1 MTGAKASRNAHH
13 GLRRAWVALLLPLLL
28 VGRGLAEPGTS
39 PNRLVIEASPVTPAP
54 PLEDALPAGAGLTGK
69 DIYERVLRNR
79 FDAYI
84 QTSSLVSGD
93 RGGAEQQSRLRMTWK
108 NFRENDE
115 PTRGVLS
122 KTLVKYTHPFD
133 LRFSGY
139 LIVNNH
145 QRHNDQ
151 FVYLNSS
158 RRIRRVNL
166 RGEAVFGTD
175 FTFEDVVPREV
186 EDSTYRR
193 LPDEAID
200 GIPCFVVEVT
210 PLDHADSDYSRFVV
224 YVEQKHYV
232 PLRTRYWDDREIEVK
247 ELTADPAS
255 LREFD
260 GVWVPM
266 STTMRNL
273 QLDTYTSL
281 HIEELEPDPKLR
293 ATDFDLRRLETH

>member
-1 MTGAKASRNAHH
+1 MRARL
-13 GLRRAWVALLLPLLL
+13 LRRAALAALVLPLL
-28 VGRGLAEPGTS
+28 VGGRVLADPAAS
-39 PNRLVIEASPVTPAP
+39 PSRLVIEASPTSERP
-54 PLEDALPAGAGLTGK
+54 PLEDALPEGSGLTGK
-69 DIYERVLRNR
+69 NIYERVLQNR
-79 FDAYI
+79 FDAYV
-84 QTSSLVSGD
+84 QTSVLTSGD
-93 RGGAEQQSRLRMTWK
+93 RGGSEQESRLRMTWK

-115 PTRGVLS
+115 PVRGVLS

-193 LPDEAID
+193 LSDETVD
-200 GIPCFVVEVT
+200 GVPCFVVEVT
-210 PLDHADSDYSRFVV
+210 PLEHADSDYSRFVV
-224 YVEQKHYV
+224 YVEQEHYV
-232 PLRTRYWDDREIEVK
+232 PLRTRYWDDRELEVK
-247 ELTADPAS
+247 ELTAKHDGI
-255 LREFD
+255 REFD
-260 GVWVPM
+260 GVFVPM
-266 STTMRNL
+266 RTTMRNL

-281 HIEELEPDPKLR
+281 QIEDLDHEPGLR
-293 ATDFDLRRLETH
+293 ATDFDLRRLEGR

>member
-1 MTGAKASRNAHH
+1 MRAR
-13 GLRRAWVALLLPLLL
+13 LRHRQACFVLVLPLLL
-28 VGRGLAEPGTS
+28 VGRGLAEPGAS
-39 PNRLVIEASPVTPAP
+39 PNRLVIEASPVTSPPA
-54 PLEDALPAGAGLTGK
+54 LEDAPPDGSGLTGK
-69 DIYERVLRNR
+69 DIYERVLQNR
-79 FDAYI
+79 FDAYV
-84 QTSSLVSGD
+84 QTSALISGD
-93 RGGAEQQSRLRMTWK
+93 RGGSEQESRLRMTWK
-108 NFRENDE
+108 NFRENDD

-193 LPDEAID
+193 MPDETID
-200 GIPCFVVEVT
+200 GVPCFVVEVT
-210 PLDHADSDYSRFVV
+210 PLDHTDSDYSRFVV
-224 YVEQKHYV
+224 YVEREHSV
-232 PLRTRYWDDREIEVK
+232 PLRTRYWDDRDIEVK
-247 ELTADPAS
+247 ELTAEHDQI
-255 LREFD
+255 REFD

-266 STTMRNL
+266 ASTMRNL
-273 QLDTYTSL
+273 QLDTFTSL
-281 HIEELEPDPKLR
+281 RIEELEHDPKLR
-293 ATDFDLRRLETH
+293 AADFDLRRLESH

>member
-1 MTGAKASRNAHH
+1 M
-13 GLRRAWVALLLPLLL
+13 RARPRFRTAYAVFFLPLLL
-28 VGRGLAEPGTS
+28 GGRGVAEPGAS
-39 PNRLVIEASPVTPAP
+39 PNRLVIEASPVTSPP
-54 PLEDALPAGAGLTGK
+54 PLEDALPGGSGLTGQ

-79 FDAYI
+79 FDGYI

-93 RGGAEQQSRLRMTWK
+93 RGGSEQESRLRMTWK

-151 FVYLNSS
+151 FLYLNSS

-186 EDSTYRR
+186 EDSSYRR
-193 LPDEAID
+193 MPDETLD
-200 GIPCFVVEVT
+200 GVPCFVVEVT
-210 PLDHADSDYSRFVV
+210 PLDHADSDYSRFFV
-224 YVEQKHYV
+224 YVEQDHYV
-232 PLRTRYWDDREIEVK
+232 PLRTRYWDGRELEVK
-247 ELTADPAS
+247 ELTSDHDRI
-255 LREFD
+255 REFD

-266 STTMRNL
+266 ASTMRNL

-281 HIEELEPDPKLR
+281 LIEDFEHDPELR
-293 ATDFDLRRLETH
+293 ATDFDIRRLESH

>member
-1 MTGAKASRNAHH
+1 MGER
-13 GLRRAWVALLLPLLL
+13 
-28 VGRGLAEPGTS
+28 
-39 PNRLVIEASPVTPAP
+39 P
-54 PLEDALPAGAGLTGK
+54 PLEDALAPNAQLTGK

-79 FDAYI
+79 FDAYV
-84 QTSSLVSGD
+84 QSSALISGD
-93 RGGAEQQSRLRMTWK
+93 RSGAEQESRLRMTWK
-108 NFRENDE
+108 SFRDENDE

-193 LPDEAID
+193 TPDELVD
-200 GIPCFVVEVT
+200 GIPVFVVEVT
-210 PLDHADSDYSRFVV
+210 PLPHADSEYSRFVV
-224 YVEQKHYV
+224 YVEQEHYV
-232 PLRTRYWDDREIEVK
+232 PLRTRYWDERELEVK

-255 LREFD
+255 IREFN

-266 STTMRNL
+266 ATTMRNL
-273 QLDTYTSL
+273 QLDTFTSL
-281 HIEELEPDPKLR
+281 RIQELDHEPGLR
-293 ATDFDLRRLETH
+293 PADFDLRRLESH

>member
-1 MTGAKASRNAHH
+1 M
-13 GLRRAWVALLLPLLL
+13 RARPHFRTACAVLFLPLLL
-28 VGRGLAEPGTS
+28 VARGFAEPGAP
-39 PNRLVIEASPVTPAP
+39 PNRLVIEASPTTSPP
-54 PLEDALPAGAGLTGK
+54 PLEDALPGGAGLTGK
-69 DIYERVLRNR
+69 DIYERVLQNR
-79 FDAYI
+79 FDAYV

-93 RGGAEQQSRLRMTWK
+93 RGGSEQESRLRMTWK
-108 NFRENDE
+108 NFREDDD
-115 PTRGVLS
+115 PSPGVLS

-186 EDSTYRR
+186 EDSSYRR
-193 LPDEAID
+193 LPDETVD
-200 GIPCFVVEVT
+200 GVACFVVEVT

-224 YVEQKHYV
+224 HVEQEHNV
-232 PLRTRYWDDREIEVK
+232 PLRTRYWDDRELEVK
-247 ELTADPAS
+247 ELTADHDRI
-255 LREFD
+255 REFD

-266 STTMRNL
+266 SSTMRNL

-281 HIEELEPDPKLR
+281 QIQELEHNPKLR
-293 ATDFDLRRLETH
+293 AADFDLRRLESH